1 MLNMLGRFQPRS
13 LRWQLMLVMVPAV
26 SILILVSG
34 YTLTLSGKAALLQ
47 EKENHLFGVTHLMA
61 AHLAAAGG
69 FAALEVEAG
78 GDGEALLWRLNQR
91 LSPYTD
97 TVANAFPGL
106 GVGFYHRRLDAIVT
120 YGPTLEHG
128 DKVGVAIGPQHPGRK
143 VLSSG
148 VAAIESGLQVRG
160 NILNAM
166 TPIIEQG
173 EVVGYIWANELL
185 TRVDAEVAGMRDSI
199 LRFAS
204 IALLVSLVCIALII
218 QRLGRDVGVIKTG
231 LAQMED
237 DLTRRIPALPGETGQ
252 IVEAVNRLGA
262 SLLEARERE
271 RAAASEALNRSE
283 DTLRTA
289 IGAID
294 EAFALYDPDD
304 RLVFCNERYREI
316 HGPAAERVVPGA
328 LFQDIERHAALCGL
342 YPDAMP
348 PLDTWVGDWVHR
360 RRSGAP
366 VMELRTSAG
375 RWLRVIDRA
384 TTSGH
389 VVSVAVDV
397 TDLKHATEAAQ
408 AANRTKSDFLANMS
422 HEIRTPM
429 NGVIGM
435 TDLLLGTGLDEE
447 QREYAETVKNSA
459 NALLE
464 LIDDI
469 LDFSKIEAG
478 KLDIE
483 IIDFDLRVLLG
494 DITDLLSV
502 RAAQKGLELACVIAP
517 EVPSLLRGDP
527 GRVRQVLLNL
537 MGNAVKFT
545 AKGEVVVSVSL
556 VAQTDDAVRMRM
568 EVRDTGIGIAADDLP
583 TLFSPFTQADASTT
597 RRFGGT
603 GLGLSIARRLIEL
616 MDGNVGVD
624 SVVGVGS
631 TFWFELPF
639 ALQTGSAGIQ
649 RASAIDLAGKR
660 MLVVDDSETTLKVLG
675 TLLRGWGCEVLT
687 ASAGNEALAL
697 LQAES
702 ALGHAIDA
710 AIIDLQMPGLDG
722 EALGRW
728 IKADPHWAAMPLVLL
743 TSAVLRGDV
752 ARFAE
757 AGFGAYLSKPIK
769 EKLLRGC
776 LQSVFASELPAT
788 QGSERKIV
796 TWHSQREAQAHADI
810 LLVED
815 NLTNQRLAMALLGK
829 LGHRVEL
836 AEDGEQA
843 LARLAARRYDMVL
856 MDCRMPVMDGLAA
869 TRAIRA
875 GEAGVLDPAVPIIA
889 MTANAMDSDRDEAL
903 AAGMNDYL
911 TKPINPQLLSACVQ
925 RWLDRLCAGVDGE
938 DSTCAY

>member
-1 MLNMLGRFQPRS
+1 MLSALRRLWPRN

-26 SILILVSG
+26 SALILASG

-47 EKENHLFGVTHLMA
+47 EKENHLFGVTQLMA
-61 AHLAAAGG
+61 SHLAAAGG
-69 FAALEVEAG
+69 FTALEADSG
-78 GDGEALLWRLNQR
+78 GDGQALLWRLNQR
-91 LSPYTD
+91 LSPFTES
-97 TVANAFPGL
+97 VAGAFPGV

-120 YGPTLEHG
+120 YGPALENG
-128 DKVGVAIGPQHPGRK
+128 DKVGVAIGAQHPGRK
-143 VLSSG
+143 VLASG
-148 VAAIESGLQVRG
+148 TAAIESGPQVRG
-160 NILNAM
+160 NIMNAM
-166 TPIIEQG
+166 TPIIEHG

-185 TRVDAEVAGMRDSI
+185 TRIDAEVAGMRDSI
-199 LRFAS
+199 LRFAT

-218 QRLGRDVGVIKTG
+218 QRLSRDVNVIKTG
-231 LAQMED
+231 LAHMER
-237 DLTRRIPALPGETGQ
+237 DLTRRIPGLPGETGQ
-252 IVEAVNRLGA
+252 IVDAVNRLAA
-262 SLLEARERE
+262 SLFEARERE
-271 RAAASEALNRSE
+271 RAAADEALNRSE

-304 RLVFCNERYREI
+304 RLVFCNERYREV
-316 HGPAAERVVPGA
+316 HGPCAESVLPGV
-328 LFQDIERHAALCGL
+328 LFRDIEQAAATQGL
-342 YPDAMP
+342 YPDAAA
-348 PLDTWVGDWVHR
+348 PLEIWVDDWVR
-360 RRSGAP
+360 RRRGAAP
-366 VMELRTSAG
+366 AMELRTSAG

-494 DITDLLSV
+494 DIADLLSV
-502 RAAQKGLELACVIAP
+502 RAAQKGLELACVVAP

-545 AKGEVVVSVSL
+545 GKGEVVVSVGL
-556 VAQTDDAVRMRM
+556 VGQSDAAVRLRV
-568 EVRDTGIGIAADDLP
+568 EVSDTGIGIAADDLP
-583 TLFSPFTQADASTT
+583 LLFSPFTQADASTT

-603 GLGLSIARRLIEL
+603 GLGLSIARRLVEL
-616 MDGNVGVD
+616 MGGEVGVD

-639 ALQTGSAGIQ
+639 ALQPGPVAIQ

-687 ASAGNEALAL
+687 ASAGAAAVEL
-697 LQAES
+697 LRAEGT
-702 ALGHAIDA
+702 LGHRIDA
-710 AIIDLQMPGLDG
+710 AIIDLQMPGMDG

-728 IKADPHWAAMPLVLL
+728 IKADPHWASTPLVLL

-776 LQSVFASELPAT
+776 LQSVFASEPPARS
-788 QGSERKIV
+788 GGERKIV

-815 NLTNQRLAMALLGK
+815 NATNQRLAMALLGK

-843 LARLAARRYDMVL
+843 LARLATRRYDMVL

-869 TRAIRA
+869 TRAIRE
-875 GEAGVLDPAVPIIA
+875 GRAGVLDPAVPIIA

-903 AAGMNDYL
+903 AAGMDDYL
-911 TKPINPQLLSACVQ
+911 TKPINPQRLSACIQ

-938 DSTCAY
+938 DNTCAY